1 MHEWALVDSVVK
13 AAESVSAQQQLKTV
27 DEIVLVLGE
36 LQSIDRQAVDSIFAE
51 LKARAAQPVRNA
63 RLVVESEPAVFKCRA
78 CGKTFSEKE
87 CGALDPAE
95 KEAVHF
101 LPEAA
106 RVYIKCPSCK
116 SPDFKLEKGRG
127 IYVREIRGE
136 K

>member
-13 AAESVSAQQQLKTV
+13 AAASVAESERLKTIE
-27 DEIVLVLGE
+27 EIVVVLGE
-36 LQSIDRQAVDSIFAE
+36 LQSIDRQGVDAIFEE
-51 LKARAAQPVRNA
+51 LKKNA
-63 RLVVESEPAVFKCRA
+63 PEVLKNSRLVLETEKTLFKCRA
-78 CGKTFSEKE
+78 CGREFSESD
-87 CGALDPAE
+87 AASLDATE

-106 RVYIKCPSCK
+106 RVYIKCPACK

>member
-13 AAESVSAQQQLKTV
+13 AAEAVARESSLKTV
-27 DEIVLVLGE
+27 GEIVLVLGE
-36 LQSIDRQAVDSIFAE
+36 LQSIDRQAVDTIFAE
-51 LKARAAQPVRNA
+51 LKARAAEPVRNA
-63 RLVVESEPAVFKCRA
+63 RLVVESEPTVFKCRA
-78 CGKTFSEKE
+78 CGKTFAEKD
-87 CGALDPAE
+87 CAALDPSE

-106 RVYIKCPSCK
+106 RVYIKCPACK

-136 K
+136 Q

>member
-13 AAESVSAQQQLKTV
+13 AAEAVAQERSLKTV

-36 LQSIDRQAVDSIFAE
+36 LQSIDRQAVDTIFSE
-51 LKARAAQPVRNA
+51 LKARAAEPVRAA
-63 RLVVESEPAVFKCRA
+63 RLVVEIEPTVFKCRA
-78 CGKTFSEKE
+78 CGKTFAEKD
-87 CGALDPAE
+87 CGELDPTE

-106 RVYIKCPSCK
+106 RVYIKCPACK

-136 K
+136 Q

>member
-13 AAESVSAQQQLKTV
+13 AAAAVAEQEQLKAV
-27 DEIVLVLGE
+27 DEIVVVLGE
-36 LQSIDRQAVDSIFAE
+36 LQSIDREAVDTIFKE
-51 LKARAAQPVRNA
+51 LKQSAPEKVRNS
-63 RLVVESEPAVFKCRA
+63 RLVLETEKTLFKCRA
-78 CGKTFSEKE
+78 CGKSFESGEG
-87 CGALDPAE
+87 GALDATE

-106 RVYIKCPSCK
+106 RVYIKCPACK
-116 SPDFKLEKGRG
+116 SPDFQLEKGRG